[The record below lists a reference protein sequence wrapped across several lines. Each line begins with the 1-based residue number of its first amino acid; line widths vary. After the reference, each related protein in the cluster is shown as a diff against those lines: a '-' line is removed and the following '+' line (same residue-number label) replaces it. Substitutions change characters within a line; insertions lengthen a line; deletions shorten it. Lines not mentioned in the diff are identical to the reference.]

1 MANRK
6 FLIDGII
13 GLAQKLGANPN
24 KFMGTKQN
32 INFLGTGDRG
42 MKGTTFSGQLNENF
56 LELGFSKNDL
66 VKVVEQDM
74 GYVTAGKL
82 NDVQL
87 KTMYD
92 NLKMVDNTFN
102 PPPGPMNV
110 IDLETGTRNI
120 NKEGLESL
128 RETDQIQRFTKG
140 LNTSKTAMTNKI
152 KEGIEGLKTKLKAPF
167 NIRSAVDDI
176 EKVEKKAAE
185 ESFLRT
191 GAANFGDSIEAEG
204 ARRAVVRQLIKNNP
218 DFNFMLPPETLE
230 SIVKFKDLQR
240 GGSNFPDPLTVFRNI
255 GNFTKQELD
264 QIDEIIQQSPF
275 DDINIIS
282 ERVFEFIKK
291 IRPGGFRPGFRSGK
305 SVQGLLNLIN
315 KKFGKD
321 TMKVADEIDRP
332 ESALLA
338 DEFAAFNTRN
348 KRPYKPGDA
357 ITSENFAETGFA
369 PSDEALENLRIA
381 REMPDPKPLEGKFTK
396 AEFVIQRMKNSI
408 KDAKGKTDADSK
420 YIKKTFPNMI
430 KEIEAN
436 PTIANNPNVW
446 KMFSEDLPKNQRVVV
461 YADDSVDFFRQTEF
475 GPKNIKLSMNFAKKH
490 DLTLEEASRILKM
503 EPEDQI
509 LEITR
514 IKATRNMAKGGLAR
528 ILEM

>member
-152 KEGIEGLKTKLKAPF
+152 KEGIEGLKTKIKAPF

-176 EKVEKKAAE
+176 ERVEKKAAE
-185 ESFLRT
+185 ESFLKT
-191 GAANFGDSIEAEG
+191 GAADFGDSIQAEG

-230 SIVKFKDLQR
+230 SISLSKDLGR
-240 GGSNFPDPLTVFRNI
+240 GGSNFPDPLVVFRNM
-255 GNFTKQELD
+255 GNFTKKELD
-264 QIDEIIQQSPF
+264 QIDFIIDQKLFEDTSVIA
-275 DDINIIS
+275 DDVL
-282 ERVFEFIKK
+282 EYIKT
-291 IRPGGFRPGFRSGK
+291 IRPGGFRPGFS
-305 SVQGLLNLIN
+305 
-315 KKFGKD
+315 
-321 TMKVADEIDRP
+321 
-332 ESALLA
+332 
-338 DEFAAFNTRN
+338 
-348 KRPYKPGDA
+348 
-357 ITSENFAETGFA
+357 
-369 PSDEALENLRIA
+369 
-381 REMPDPKPLEGKFTK
+381 EGKLV
-396 AEFVIQRMKNSI
+396 A
-408 KDAKGKTDADSK
+408 G
-420 YIKKTFPNMI
+420 
-430 KEIEAN
+430 
-436 PTIANNPNVW
+436 
-446 KMFSEDLPKNQRVVV
+446 
-461 YADDSVDFFRQTEF
+461 
-475 GPKNIKLSMNFAKKH
+475 
-490 DLTLEEASRILKM
+490 LEEEYYGPQKLDWLKNF
-503 EPEDQI
+503 PDQMTFEEYLQMI
-509 LEITR
+509 SM
-514 IKATRNMAKGGLAR
+514 KAAKGGLAK

>member
-6 FLIDGII
+6 FLIENIL

-42 MKGTTFSGQLNENF
+42 MKGTMFSAKINDDFLN
-56 LELGFSKNDL
+56 LGFTKDDM
-66 VKVVEQDM
+66 VKIIEQDA
-74 GYVTAGKL
+74 GFVTAGKL

-87 KTMYD
+87 NTMFN
-92 NLKMVDNTFN
+92 NLKKIDEAFN

-110 IDLETGTRNI
+110 IDLRTGTGNL

-128 RETDQIQRFTKG
+128 RTKEMSISDRIG
-140 LNTSKTAMTNKI
+140 
-152 KEGIEGLKTKLKAPF
+152 EGIKSIKTKFTRGTGRADDAATKAK
-167 NIRSAVDDI
+167 S
-176 EKVEKKAAE
+176 EQ
-185 ESFLRT
+185 SFYRT
-191 GAANFGDSIEAEG
+191 GAADMGDEIQSEG
-204 ARRAVVRQLIKNNP
+204 ARRAVVRQVLAKDP
-218 DFNFMLPPETLE
+218 DFFMLPPETTE

-240 GGSNFPDPLTVFRNI
+240 GGANFPDPLVVFRNV
-255 GNFTKQELD
+255 GNFNNKELA
-264 QIDEIIQQSPF
+264 QIDNIIAANPF
-275 DDINIIS
+275 DDVKVIADKVS
-282 ERVFEFIKK
+282 EYIKL
-291 IRPGGFRPGFRSGK
+291 IRPEGFRPGFRSGK

-321 TMKVADEIDRP
+321 TLKVADEIDRP

-369 PSDEALENLRIA
+369 PSDEVLENLRIA

-408 KDAKGKTDADSK
+408 KDAKGKTDANSK

-430 KEIEAN
+430 KEIEAD

-461 YADDSVDFFRQTEF
+461 YADDSVDFFRQTDF
-475 GPKNIKLSMNFAKKH
+475 GPQNIKLSMDFAKKH

-528 ILEM
+528 ILEV